1 MSAPTSTSAPAPTKK
16 RKYNKK
22 VQSSTSSSS
31 KMKDVLSPEQIPLRL
46 RSVSR
51 PEVVLGTLND
61 LLSLSCSQ
69 DYSLTPPSET
79 DETLLTLSPIPAQ
92 IINELLNILARALPT
107 FSIPALSPPITPTT
121 YDKIVSV
128 TFTADL
134 PHTPYDQLP
143 ADPIA
148 KMVLTIF
155 RNLSMVASNVPHFAY
170 HSVFVTTMTTIVQDE
185 HPQLTLL
192 EHALVTL
199 SNIASHL
206 DVYGRR
212 MFDWHHLT
220 PPSPQGA
227 ADYALLGLA
236 PMIAGYKSDTP
247 LPKTVLLPFATHHI
261 TSVLGLFTTMNEIIM
276 MDMSVVAKENLLCT
290 LNILETL
297 STLPKN
303 DPVFSHAPIPL
314 ALRLVKFLHLIKN
327 GPDSI
332 FYVSPTEFSSV
343 DRVQPYLLYDSAD
356 NTVDTDFRDVSLSIL
371 YKCVKLTPAIRASV
385 AEAPDCI
392 ERLLSIFTT
401 RTGRYD
407 ARDLAASTL
416 KLLVESSPVAKKTL
430 LKYKRELVIMASKS
444 EFLEH
449 HIITCG
455 LLPPDED
462 IYA

>member
-1 MSAPTSTSAPAPTKK
+1 
-16 RKYNKK
+16 
-22 VQSSTSSSS
+22 
-31 KMKDVLSPEQIPLRL
+31 
-46 RSVSR
+46 
-51 PEVVLGTLND
+51 
-61 LLSLSCSQ
+61 
-69 DYSLTPPSET
+69 
-79 DETLLTLSPIPAQ
+79 
-92 IINELLNILARALPT
+92 
-107 FSIPALSPPITPTT
+107 
-121 YDKIVSV
+121 
-128 TFTADL
+128 
-134 PHTPYDQLP
+134 
-143 ADPIA
+143 
-148 KMVLTIF
+148 
-155 RNLSMVASNVPHFAY
+155 MVASNVPHFAY

-227 ADYALLGLA
+227 TDYALLGLA

-247 LPKTVLLPFATHHI
+247 LPQTVLLPFATHHI
-261 TSVLGLFTTMNEIIM
+261 TSILGLFTTMNEVRRETRNKFKQFSSNTVRFAHARSTPSHPHPPPQIIM

-371 YKCVKLTPAIRASV
+371 YKCVKLTPGKKGKAQGKVQRRDGIRPHCSWSY
-385 AEAPDCI
+385 
-392 ERLLSIFTT
+392 ERWFVDGVIFCLIT
-401 RTGRYD
+401 
-407 ARDLAASTL
+407 LA
-416 KLLVESSPVAKKTL
+416 
-430 LKYKRELVIMASKS
+430 
-444 EFLEH
+444 
-449 HIITCG
+449 
-455 LLPPDED
+455 
-462 IYA
+462 